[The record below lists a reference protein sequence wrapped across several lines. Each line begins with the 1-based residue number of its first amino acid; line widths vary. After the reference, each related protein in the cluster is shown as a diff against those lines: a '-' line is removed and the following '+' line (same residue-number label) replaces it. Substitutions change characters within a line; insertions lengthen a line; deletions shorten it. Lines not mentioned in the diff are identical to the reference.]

1 MNDLVAIRDLRIDYE
16 TARGIVC
23 ALDGVDLTVGPSQDL
38 GIVGES
44 GSGKT
49 TLGMAIG
56 RLLPSNSRR
65 ASGDVLV
72 NGRSIFDASDEEIRL
87 LRRDRLGFVFQD
99 PMSALDPTMRV
110 GRQMRLVLKERG
122 SDDRVH
128 ELLRRVGLPDV
139 KRVARSYPHQLSG
152 GMAQRV
158 VIAMAISRQPSLLIA
173 DEPTASLDASVREQI
188 LKLLLSVR
196 EETGVAIVLLS
207 HELGLVAKY
216 CDTIAVMYGGR
227 LVETG
232 SNVSV
237 FRRPAHPYTK
247 ALLEAAPGN
256 EKPGD
261 WLEAVPGVP
270 PVLQSSARGC
280 VFEPRCKWA
289 QEACRTVR
297 PVLRPIENRLV
308 ACHRAEEVLKLEPIA
323 DASHRAVT
331 R

>member
-1 MNDLVAIRDLRIDYE
+1 MNDLLAIRDLRIDYE
-16 TARGIVC
+16 TARGIVY
-23 ALDGVDLTVGPSQDL
+23 ALDGVDLTVCPSQKL

-65 ASGDVLV
+65 ASGDLLV
-72 NGRSIFDASDEEIRL
+72 NGQSIFDASDEEIRL
-87 LRRDRLGFVFQD
+87 LRQDRLGFVFQD

-110 GRQMRLVLKERG
+110 GRQMRLVLKERA
-122 SDDRVH
+122 SDDPVH

-158 VIAMAISRQPSLLIA
+158 IIAMAISRQPSLLIA

-207 HELGLVAKY
+207 HELGLIAKY

-289 QEACRTVR
+289 HEACRTVR

-323 DASHRAVT
+323 DATHRAVV

>member
-1 MNDLVAIRDLRIDYE
+1 MSDLVEIRDLHISYE
-16 TARGIVC
+16 TARGIVY
-23 ALDGVDLTVGPSQDL
+23 ALDGVDLTVYPSQIL

-44 GSGKT
+44 GSGKS

-56 RLLPSNSRR
+56 RLLPSNSHRT
-65 ASGDVLV
+65 SGDLFV
-72 NGRSIFDASDEEIRL
+72 NGQSIFDIGDEEIRL
-87 LRRDRLGFVFQD
+87 LRQESLGFVFQN
-99 PMSALDPTMRV
+99 PISTLDPTMRV
-110 GRQMRLVLKERG
+110 GRQIRLVLNG
-122 SDDRVH
+122 PASDDSVY
-128 ELLRRVGLPDV
+128 ELLGRVGLPDV
-139 KRVARSYPHQLSG
+139 KRVARSYPYQLSG

-158 VIAMAISRQPSLLIA
+158 VIAMAISRHPSLLIA

-237 FRRPAHPYTK
+237 FRRPGHPYTK

-256 EKPGD
+256 ERPGD
-261 WLEAVPGVP
+261 WLEAIPGVP
-270 PVLQSSARGC
+270 PVLQSSAQGC
-280 VFEPRCKWA
+280 VFEPRCKFA
-289 QEACRTVR
+289 HETCRTVR
-297 PVLRPIENRLV
+297 PVLRPIENRMV
-308 ACHRAEEVLKLEPIA
+308 ACHRAEEVLKIEPTAAATHGRIA
-323 DASHRAVT
+323 
-331 R
+331 

>member
-1 MNDLVAIRDLRIDYE
+1 MSELVEVRDLRINYE
-16 TARGIVC
+16 TARGIVY
-23 ALDGVDLTVGPSQDL
+23 ALDGVDLTVYPSQTL

-44 GSGKT
+44 GSGKS

-65 ASGDVLV
+65 ASGDLLV
-72 NGRSIFDASDEEIRL
+72 NGRSIFEIGDEEIRL
-87 LRRDRLGFVFQD
+87 LRQNWLGFVLQN

-110 GRQMRLVLKERG
+110 GRQIRLVLKG
-122 SDDRVH
+122 PASGDSVH
-128 ELLRRVGLPDV
+128 ELLERVGLPDV
-139 KRVARSYPHQLSG
+139 KRVARSYPYQLSG

-158 VIAMAISRQPSLLIA
+158 IIAMAISRHPSLLIA

-196 EETGVAIVLLS
+196 EETGVAVVLLS

-232 SNVSV
+232 SNASV
-237 FRRPAHPYTK
+237 FRCPGHPYTK

-256 EKPGD
+256 ERPGD
-261 WLEAVPGVP
+261 WLEAIPGVP
-270 PVLQSSARGC
+270 PVLQRSAQGC
-280 VFEPRCKWA
+280 VFEPRCKLA
-289 QEACRTVR
+289 HETCRTVR
-297 PVLRPIENRLV
+297 PLLRPLENRLV
-308 ACHRAEEVLKLEPIA
+308 ACHRAEEVLKLELTA
-323 DASHRAVT
+323 EATNGRTS
-331 R
+331 